1 MSLLRF
7 IIINIWRWSVI
18 FKRFSE
24 TDARNKD
31 AEKTE
36 KTKTKRTCQ
45 DLGTIGDTKS
55 KRRHKQLLQYSML
68 NDLRKN
74 VLVSQRMQPCLQ
86 RRKADSLALRC
97 IHWCSLS
104 QAVGAWVDLMPQWTL
119 LHLQVP
125 LWNNKLSS
133 QGTPSAPPLHK
144 PVLRPAFLFWMYYIS
159 TPSLKPWSFLIN
171 PGCLLVQ
178 IHFLPKT
185 KNKNPHVTTPFVA
198 WR

>member
-1 MSLLRF
+1 M
-7 IIINIWRWSVI
+7 I

-97 IHWCSLS
+97 IH
-104 QAVGAWVDLMPQWTL
+104 
-119 LHLQVP
+119 
-125 LWNNKLSS
+125 
-133 QGTPSAPPLHK
+133 
-144 PVLRPAFLFWMYYIS
+144 
-159 TPSLKPWSFLIN
+159 
-171 PGCLLVQ
+171 
-178 IHFLPKT
+178 
-185 KNKNPHVTTPFVA
+185 
-198 WR
+198 